1 MQSRAAVYL
10 CGIFYLINDDMLKLK
25 IFFLSVVLLFI
36 GCNEEK
42 PKHIRNDYKI
52 SDNIQNRLDLI
63 EYIDDLFY
71 KETIKMETSDEVLV
85 GKIKNFT
92 CDKLNNFLI
101 TDNNNSISTCT

>member
-10 CGIFYLINDDMLKLK
+10 CGIFYLINNDMLKLK

-52 SDNIQNRLDLI
+52 SDNMWDQTGNFEGLYRFD
-63 EYIDDLFY
+63 
-71 KETIKMETSDEVLV
+71 IKKYL
-85 GKIKNFT
+85 
-92 CDKLNNFLI
+92 
-101 TDNNNSISTCT
+101 